1 MSDNFTHKVTVE
13 LNPKLEF
20 TTQEEY
26 SFWDGKIAP
35 VFKDKK
41 LWGFDVY
48 LTINGDL
55 SNEEIQNLAHGYLEP
70 LISRLSFEANVP
82 INYSLVSVENISK
95 KSRVGIR
102 KIVATAMLVKPIPMP
117 KPESV
122 DKMSFYTKSQMFWFK
137 AGLSSQSVI
146 GKITSFY
153 KVLEWERN
161 TTRTNATPYKI
172 EDEFRFV
179 RNAVSHPTI
188 TDEKTK
194 KYLLQNIGQ
203 DFIEPHNPKHI
214 KFLWVKEK
222 LIEEDARRILTG
234 KI

>member
-1 MSDNFTHKVTVE
+1 MSDDVTHKVTME

-35 VFKDKK
+35 VFKERK

-55 SNEEIQNLAHGYLEP
+55 SKEEIQNLAHEYLEP

-82 INYSLVSVENISK
+82 INYSLASIENMSK
-95 KSRVGIR
+95 KSRVGI
-102 KIVATAMLVKPIPMP
+102 KEIAGTAMLVKPIPMP

-122 DKMSFYTKSQMFWFK
+122 EKMYFYTRSQLFWFK
-137 AGLSSQSVI
+137 AGLSSQSII
-146 GKITSFY
+146 GKIASFY
-153 KVLEWERN
+153 KILEMERN
-161 TTRTNATPYKI
+161 TTRNSATPYKI
-172 EDEFRFV
+172 GDEFRFV
-179 RNAVSHPTI
+179 RNAISHPTI
-188 TDEKTK
+188 TDKKTK
-194 KYLLQNIGQ
+194 EYLLQNIGQ

-214 KFLWVKEK
+214 KFLLEKEK
-222 LIEEDARRILTG
+222 SIEEEARRIITS